1 MQIRSALYNCSG
13 THTAAC
19 TLEDYVD
26 AARSR
31 RTPFDCSKL
40 CLHKWLRHFFA
51 LCHFVWHLGDEFSQ
65 AAVIIFTLLPVDME
79 NWLESSTVW
88 RMRMLSR
95 KMQHGTYVLLGQLQP
110 CWHALPLFLPDH
122 DYNVQH
128 ISSRKIA
135 LDQDA
140 SYIATCMRMLF

>member
-1 MQIRSALYNCSG
+1 MI
-13 THTAAC
+13 
-19 TLEDYVD
+19 
-26 AARSR
+26 
-31 RTPFDCSKL
+31 F
-40 CLHKWLRHFFA
+40 
-51 LCHFVWHLGDEFSQ
+51 
-65 AAVIIFTLLPVDME
+65 FTLLPVDME

-110 CWHALPLFLPDH
+110 CRHALPLFLPDH

-128 ISSRKIA
+128 ISSHKIA